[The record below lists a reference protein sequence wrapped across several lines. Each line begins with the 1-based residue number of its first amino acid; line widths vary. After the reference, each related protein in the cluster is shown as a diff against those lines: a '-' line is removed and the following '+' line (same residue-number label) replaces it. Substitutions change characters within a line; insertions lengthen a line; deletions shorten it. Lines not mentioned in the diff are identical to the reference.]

1 MTAKREH
8 RSASR
13 IRLEDIHGDWATPKD
28 FMAWSGLS
36 RNAAYEALRQDP
48 LRQHVVRFGRQIRI
62 PKRALKQLMD
72 GE

>member
-1 MTAKREH
+1 MSTKRQNRH
-8 RSASR
+8 VPR

-36 RNAAYEALRQDP
+36 RNAAYEALRRDP
-48 LRQHVVRFGRQIRI
+48 LREHVVRFGRQIRI